1 MSRAASATERLRGSS
16 MGVTA
21 GLIGWFVV
29 VELTSGIVQGYYV
42 PLFSDIVVHL
52 GVRDADINWF
62 EAAQLLLSA
71 LVLPVLAKLG
81 DMFGHK
87 KILLLS
93 AVLTAGASW
102 WLVFADSFW
111 TFLLAW
117 ALQGFYVVW
126 LPLEIALVFERG
138 RRQARGVSQT
148 RRAAGLLVVGLQAGA
163 ILGALAAGRLF
174 AATSENLQLTLMIPA
189 IAVTLVCFVIL
200 FGVPESE
207 PVPNRK
213 LDTGGFVLLA
223 FALLLITGG
232 LSFLRVPESPGL
244 AIVLPLLLL
253 GAAAIAVFVWYELR
267 QSDPAVD
274 IRVLRRPE
282 MWPIQATA
290 FLVGLSLL
298 GAQGPLATYAGT
310 DSSLGYGLGLD
321 ATDRSN
327 VIGVYL
333 VSLIVGAIAFALL
346 SRRGNPRLIL
356 IVAATLVGVGYALFL
371 PFHTELWRVL
381 ANLFV
386 AGLGSGALVAA
397 MPAAAA
403 AAAPRGQTGIS
414 SALTNTTKTIGGTF
428 ASAVFGV
435 VLAAGVG
442 SAVGSAV
449 AETAAPLTGY
459 LTVWAVC
466 AGGGFA
472 AAAVLFF
479 VPRVAFADSA
489 TEDEAAT
496 AGQAQ
501 VL

>member
-1 MSRAASATERLRGSS
+1 MSRASSAADRVRGSS
-16 MGVTA
+16 LGITA
-21 GLIGWFVV
+21 SLIGWFVL
-29 VELTSGIVQGYYV
+29 VELTSGILQGYYV
-42 PLFSDIVVHL
+42 PLFSDIVVEL
-52 GVRDADINWF
+52 GIHDSDVNWF

-71 LVLPVLAKLG
+71 LVLPILAKLG
-81 DMFGHK
+81 DMYGHK
-87 KILLLS
+87 KILLIS

-163 ILGALAAGRLF
+163 IAGALAAGRLF
-174 AATSENLQLTLMIPA
+174 AATGENLQLTLLVPA
-189 IAVTLVCFVIL
+189 IAVTLVCLVIWL
-200 FGVPESE
+200 GVPESE
-207 PVPNRK
+207 PVPGRR

-223 FALLLITGG
+223 FALLLVTGA
-232 LSFLRVPESPGL
+232 LSFLRVPDGPGVL
-244 AIVLPLLLL
+244 VIVPLLLIGL
-253 GAAAIAVFVWYELR
+253 VAFAVFVWYELR
-267 QSDPAVD
+267 QTDPAVD
-274 IRVLRRPE
+274 IRVLVRPE
-282 MWPIQATA
+282 MWPVQVTA
-290 FLVGLSLL
+290 FLVGISLL

-321 ATDRSN
+321 ATERSN

-333 VSLIVGAIAFALL
+333 VSLIIGAVLFAVL
-346 SRRGNPRLIL
+346 SRRGNPRSIL
-356 IVAATLVGVGYALFL
+356 IGAAALVGIGYALFL
-371 PFHTELWRVL
+371 PFHLELWQVL

-386 AGLGSGALVAA
+386 AGIGSGALVAA

-403 AAAPRGQTGIS
+403 AAAPRGQTGIA

-442 SAVGSAV
+442 TIV
-449 AETAAPLTGY
+449 AETAAPLGGY
-459 LTVWAVC
+459 LAVWTVC
-466 AGGGFA
+466 AVGGFLA
-472 AAAVLFF
+472 AALLLF
-479 VPRVAFADSA
+479 VPKVAFTDPAPDA
-489 TEDEAAT
+489 AEAAVS
-496 AGQAQ
+496 GSQ
-501 VL
+501 LL